1 MYDFFKSEL
10 IRFRGWALLAAVV
23 HLLAL
28 AFMARVV
35 DLAQQPLLVH
45 RVIGGVYALCGL
57 LLGLYQMGTYR
68 KPSQWLSL
76 LHRPMAP
83 TRVAFAL
90 AAAAAV
96 LLAVAVALPL
106 LLVALWQHALTPRVV
121 DLRHWLLPLSGA
133 LIATAAYLAG
143 AFCSLR
149 GWRWAGASLILLV
162 WLLVSRAYGV
172 GMIAIEL
179 IVLAWLAVLLR
190 VAFVADLDAPPRGV
204 FATAAVAV
212 PLQVAVQVLVLVV
225 LFGLEMVWIAQGSHP
240 NNTPTPPV
248 GGHNEVEKMDPRDR
262 MVAGLRGSHHPDA
275 PLLREQIRLSDP
287 EGLGVQVPKLP
298 QYQELANFRPMEFD
312 DGERRERWVFSHDD
326 MRLHGYRLA
335 DNRTAGVLGIGKEEA
350 PFPAVVLPGDGLPGM
365 EPGDAVLVGG
375 DTLYQY
381 ISAEHRV
388 VPRVRVAAGET
399 LMGGSPL
406 GQGIGML
413 SDRALYFYDGRPLV
427 ESHAL
432 MVPRLRVP
440 LPGAMGD
447 LRNLDLVELVD
458 GHLISLAYSARSHAD
473 GAAPVQITLRTH
485 DDGRIETVHTRALA
499 FDYPPVY
506 RYRSAWPSPVL
517 RIATEAAR
525 NLFAPPLP
533 LDVVRPAVVPTS
545 MVWLAGVLSLLSLI
559 GAVWLTA
566 RSQLSTAG
574 RWAWVAACALIG
586 LPALASLWLLIPR
599 RESVEPLPLAQ
610 PAAA

>member
-10 IRFRGWALLAAVV
+10 IRFRGWALLAAIV

-35 DLAQQPLLVH
+35 DLAQQPLVVH

-57 LLGLYQMGTYR
+57 LLGLYQMGSYR

-83 TRVAFAL
+83 ARVAFAL

-96 LLAVAVALPL
+96 LLTVAVALPL
-106 LLVALWQHALTPRVV
+106 LLVAFWQHALTPRVV

-133 LIATAAYLAG
+133 LIATSAYLAG

-149 GWRWAGASLILLV
+149 GWRWAGAALVLLV
-162 WLLVSRAYGV
+162 WLLVSRAYGF

-179 IVLAWLAVLLR
+179 IVMAWLAVLLR
-190 VAFVADLDAPPRGV
+190 VAFVADLDSPPRGL
-204 FATAAVAV
+204 FATAVVAL
-212 PLQVAVQVLVLVV
+212 PLQVAVHVMALVL
-225 LFGLEMVWIAQGSHP
+225 LFGLEMLWIAQGSHP
-240 NNTPTPPV
+240 NNTPVPPV
-248 GGHNEVEKMDPRDR
+248 GGHNEVEKMDPRER
-262 MVAGLRGSHHPDA
+262 MIAGLRDSRHPDA
-275 PLLREQIRLSDP
+275 PLLREQIRLSEPD
-287 EGLGVQVPKLP
+287 GLGVQVPKLP
-298 QYQELANFRPMEFD
+298 QYQELGNFRPMEFD

-335 DNRTAGVLGIGKEEA
+335 DNRAVGVLGIGAEQA
-350 PFPAVVLPGDGLPGM
+350 AFPVVVLPGDALPGM

-381 ISAEHRV
+381 VSAERRV
-388 VPRVRVAAGET
+388 LPRVRVAAGET
-399 LMGGSPL
+399 LMGGGPL

-413 SDRALYFYDGRPLV
+413 SDRALYFYDARPLV
-427 ESHAL
+427 EGQGL
-432 MVPRLRVP
+432 LTPRLRVP
-440 LPGAMGD
+440 LPGEMGD

-458 GHLISLAYSARSHAD
+458 GHLISIAFSARSHASD
-473 GAAPVQITLRTH
+473 GAAPTQVTLRTH
-485 DDGRIETVHTRALA
+485 DDGRIETVHRRALA

-506 RYRSAWPSPVL
+506 RYRGVWPSPAL
-517 RIATEAAR
+517 HAITEAAR

-533 LDVVRPAVVPTS
+533 LDVTRPAAIPGS
-545 MVWLAGVLSLLSLI
+545 MLWLAAVLSLLSLA

-566 RSQLSTAG
+566 RSPLSTIG
-574 RWAWVAACALIG
+574 RWAWVAACAVIG
-586 LPALASLWLLIPR
+586 LPALASLWLLVPR
-599 RESVEPLPLAQ
+599 REDVRMPLPQ